1 MKEATTRFIKLR
13 PRAKYIEDVEHR
25 PNTNYKQRECVSM
38 SVEEAKNFGTDFVL
52 GWLVDNF
59 NKDINATPI
68 IHHCWNIDKNGIYYD
83 TIPVIDKKYDY
94 VSDPNTNKPYR
105 NGKYNYISPV
115 IYLTDTKLKIIIQDG
130 KKATITKEEH
140 TRFFNEHKGV

>member
-1 MKEATTRFIKLR
+1 MKEATTRFIKFR

-25 PNTNYKQRECVSM
+25 PNTNYKQRECITM
-38 SVEEAKNFGTDFVL
+38 SVEEAKNFGSDFVL

-68 IHHCWNIDKNGIYYD
+68 IHHSWNIDKDGTHYD
-83 TIPVIDKKYDY
+83 TIPVIDKRYDY
-94 VSDPNTNKPYR
+94 VFDPDANKPYF

-115 IYLTDTKLKIIIQDG
+115 FYLTDTKLKIIIQDG

>member
-1 MKEATTRFIKLR
+1 MR
-13 PRAKYIEDVEHR
+13 
-25 PNTNYKQRECVSM
+25 
-38 SVEEAKNFGTDFVL
+38 TDFVL

-59 NKDINATPI
+59 NEDINATPI
-68 IHHCWNIDKNGIYYD
+68 IHHCWNIDKDGTHYD
-83 TIPVIDKKYDY
+83 TIPVIDKRYDY
-94 VSDPNTNKPYR
+94 VYDPDANKPYR

-115 IYLTDTKLKIIIQDG
+115 FYLTDTKLKIIIQDG